1 MPRVHLPHDF
11 GLATLTCGT
20 TEGLADALR
29 VELALR
35 QWTDREL
42 ARRVGKSHS
51 TLGNYLRG
59 ERPFPDELL
68 VEVLGVLRSA
78 GPFRLPGL
86 NEVSVIPARGVP
98 DADILSGSARV
109 DTVAVLIDVPLEDQ
123 GWLAWWFA
131 KHWKRA
137 TSVKS
142 RKRAPG
148 RWNRYRL
155 GTGGIVAHRNVG
167 KEPAGWLLVEFRA
180 FDEHELNAFETIKNR
195 VSPITCS
202 LVDRMRV
209 ERLDLAVDYPVHPTW
224 LLLRKPGVRGYE
236 HIVNRRGECSV
247 ALGSRRSRWY
257 LRCYDLAARHGLPG
271 PMTRIEVELKPE
283 GGWSAADVRA
293 LSDNPFE
300 DLYLGELTAPDLTDE
315 EFVQLQL
322 ARMWGVK
329 ARQKVPGAGWA
340 ALERAMAKAAASARL
355 RPNEDIAKVWVP
367 LQEFLALLFVVR

>member
-1 MPRVHLPHDF
+1 MPRVHLPRDF

-29 VELALR
+29 AELALR

-42 ARRVGKSHS
+42 ARRVAKSHS

-59 ERPFPDELL
+59 ERPFPDDLL
-68 VEVLGVLRSA
+68 VEVLATLREA

-86 NEVSVIPARGVP
+86 NEVSVIPIRGSTDP
-98 DADILSGSARV
+98 AILPGSPKV
-109 DTVAVLIDVPLEDQ
+109 DTVSVLIDVPLEYQ
-123 GWLAWWFA
+123 RRLARWFA
-131 KHWKRA
+131 KHWNRA
-137 TSVKS
+137 TSQKARS
-142 RKRAPG
+142 RARG
-148 RWNRYRL
+148 RWGQYKFADA
-155 GTGGIVAHRNVG
+155 GIVAHRKVG
-167 KEPAGWLLVEFRA
+167 KDASGWLLVEFRA
-180 FDEHELNAFETIKNR
+180 FNKWELNAFETIKNF
-195 VSPITCS
+195 VAHATGS
-202 LVDRMRV
+202 LVLRMRV
-209 ERLDLAVDYPVHPTW
+209 ARLDLAVDYPVHPTW

-257 LRCYDLAARHGLPG
+257 LRCYDAAAKHGLPG

-283 GGWSAADVRA
+283 GGWSAADVRS

-300 DLYLGELTAPDLTDE
+300 DIYLGELTAPDLNDE
-315 EFVQLQL
+315 EFVQLQF
-322 ARMWGVK
+322 ARAWGVK

-355 RPNEDIAKVWVP
+355 RPNEDIAKVWDP
-367 LQEFLALLFVVR
+367 LQEFLALLFLLR